1 MDRKPWVFRRGRSY
15 ESRGKTF
22 TRSSPGALKENPAVG
37 RTGEA
42 RKRANNDQAT
52 ARKLHVEMERW
63 KMCPR
68 RVFEMLGKGLG
79 SCG

>member
-52 ARKLHVEMERW
+52 AGKL
-63 KMCPR
+63 
-68 RVFEMLGKGLG
+68 MLKI
-79 SCG
+79 SR